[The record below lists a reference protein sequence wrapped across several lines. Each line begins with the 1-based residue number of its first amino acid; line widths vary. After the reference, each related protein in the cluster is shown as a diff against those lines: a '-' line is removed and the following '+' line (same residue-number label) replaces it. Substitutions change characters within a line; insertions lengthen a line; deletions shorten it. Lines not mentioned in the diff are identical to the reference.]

1 MQSCIC
7 PHVFLVAGTFPQPF
21 LRILFCPAFAM
32 PAPGCQMGGFLH
44 FLKGTGAVCDCFFD
58 ICLCYFKTRAY
69 VLILSHH
76 STREGA
82 A

>member
-1 MQSCIC
+1 MRIYSNKKEAAAIY
-7 PHVFLVAGTFPQPF
+7 QP
-21 LRILFCPAFAM
+21 LFCIFPGLAFTM
-32 PAPGCQMGGFLH
+32 PAPGGQTGGLLH